1 MAQCKNSAIEGTL
14 NVTNGLNSNSVQAR
28 IINVPTSSGGTTYGV
43 GTSGQVIK
51 SNGTTVYWG
60 ADNNTM
66 SGVKGNSE
74 SSYRTGQVNITPAN
88 IGAVA
93 IAQGADNAGKFLT
106 VDSSGNVVLTAY

>member
-1 MAQCKNSAIEGTL
+1 MAQLKSSTVTGSV
-14 NVTNGLNSNSVQAR
+14 NVTAEMLANEIQILKAY
-28 IINVPTSSGGTTYGV
+28 IPTTAGGTTYGT

-60 ADNNTM
+60 ADNNSM

-93 IAQGADNAGKFLT
+93 IAQGSENAGKFLT
-106 VDSSGNVVLTAY
+106 IDSSGNVVLTAV